1 VFPCTQC
8 WELSVWKCQIWLTI
22 IHFSDPGSSCPRMV
36 GTGIVE
42 TDSVIEARV
51 ATTDANIEILHGRTH
66 SSCHSNNVGKGYWS
80 ADRKCGGSHA
90 LLECSLLHAL
100 RFEFGG

>member
-1 VFPCTQC
+1 MSRPPNPLVLKVREGGVST
-8 WELSVWKCQIWLTI
+8 STI
-22 IHFSDPGSSCPRMV
+22 FRYPVHKRLP
-36 GTGIVE
+36 
-42 TDSVIEARV
+42 
-51 ATTDANIEILHGRTH
+51 NIEILHGRTH
-66 SSCHSNNVGKGYWS
+66 SSCYSNNVGKGYWS